1 MISVTTCTRESVI
14 FIFSFWMVCNLAA
27 KYPGAG
33 KRMTIVTIP
42 TTALEGEIGGIRYGI
57 LKPVELIDAPPTQDS
72 VQERNTKDDLDGA
85 GDRDHKEIPSVNNV
99 VQVSGDEVIDLP
111 DEVSALL
118 TRRLLILSLD
128 ARLVRLQWG
137 GFGDGGC
144 GGAFGNIGSL
154 G

>member
-1 MISVTTCTRESVI
+1 M
-14 FIFSFWMVCNLAA
+14 
-27 KYPGAG
+27 
-33 KRMTIVTIP
+33 
-42 TTALEGEIGGIRYGI
+42 
-57 LKPVELIDAPPTQDS
+57 ELIDAPPTQDS

-154 G
+154 R

>member
-1 MISVTTCTRESVI
+1 
-14 FIFSFWMVCNLAA
+14 MVCNLAA

-42 TTALEGEIGGIRYGI
+42 TTALEGEIGGIRYAS
-57 LKPVELIDAPPTQDS
+57 LKPVKLIDAPPTQDS
-72 VQERNTKDDLDGA
+72 VQERNTKDNLNGA
-85 GDRDHKEIPSVNNV
+85 GDRDHKEIPSVDNV

-118 TRRLLILSLD
+118 PRGLLLLPLD
-128 ARLVRLQWG
+128 ARLIRLQWG

-144 GGAFGNIGSL
+144 GGAFGNLGSL